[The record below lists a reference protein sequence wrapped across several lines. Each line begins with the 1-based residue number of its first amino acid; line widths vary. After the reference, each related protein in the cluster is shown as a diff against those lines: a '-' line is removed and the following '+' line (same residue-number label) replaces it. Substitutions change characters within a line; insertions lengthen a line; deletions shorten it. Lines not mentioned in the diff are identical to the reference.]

1 MTATMKILQFK
12 RDSNAHGQGAS
23 ASRSLA
29 RILRVRMAGPA
40 YTSRMV
46 ALACSISILL
56 GTTGCSQADV
66 SCAAEPAKPKIWSTA
81 ARSAEFNNVLA
92 LLDSANTD
100 TLVDELRKFCGT
112 AGNQQ
117 EKQQAS
123 YILAKLLVKR
133 GIKEEQP
140 EAIERFKMASL
151 YPPLTQ
157 RAIWRG
163 SEVALA
169 LQDEKTA
176 QQALEAYAAKETD
189 PKKISLALYTL
200 GQSQLRSDDRAKAKA
215 TFTAVRKKY
224 PSTQYAI
231 GSANYLAQ
239 IVIADAG
246 TSPTQEDVESA
257 AALYRE
263 YLQRCPDGRYAIEI
277 VNRMKSGI
285 ISTSPA
291 NGTPSGGG
299 APGASPNTSAGA
311 SSSTGSSDRATTSSG
326 TDSGDSGKNSQTV
339 AAAPYVPTKSD
350 KCLFGDAYYEAGNW
364 AQALREWDASENCP
378 VKSRRAICLAKTGKV
393 QEAIALTVNGVKQNP
408 ADTSFV
414 EAAAAI
420 CKPLSREDSK
430 ALWQQIL
437 ACQPARADIALWN
450 VASREDSPDRAVP
463 LYKMLLS
470 RFPNSPHMPE
480 ASWWTFWY
488 MVKPGPKTSK
498 QQLINAIALADSAL
512 KHDLGWRVA
521 TRFLFWRGKVYE
533 KLGDKESAKV
543 AYQRAH
549 ATYPW
554 NYYGHRALARLS
566 VLSAPPVMRPAQA
579 GVPSKPSPPADKGW
593 RTLIGREYPQLG
605 WRWPEPPSLAEFEQA
620 CGSTVAT
627 MMTLHQ
633 YDEALDLLPSG
644 TPPNMRAWLY
654 TRVDKPLD
662 AINTAG
668 LKTYGVPG
676 RHGLWLYSFP
686 LLYSEV
692 IANEAKA
699 WGVDPMLVHGLIR
712 EESRYNAKAL
722 SSSKAIGLMQLLP
735 GTAYGVAKHIGVK
748 LNNKE
753 EIFRPDINL
762 KFGTEYL
769 SYVLKRY
776 NGNAMLAVAS
786 YNGGPNAVAR
796 WVKQHQA
803 AGISDP
809 DVFVENIPF
818 RETRDYVRKVFGS
831 YWNYE
836 QIYCLK

>member
-1 MTATMKILQFK
+1 MTATMKILRFK

-23 ASRSLA
+23 AIRSVA
-29 RILRVRMAGPA
+29 CNFAVGAVAPA
-40 YTSRMV
+40 AFARMV
-46 ALACSISILL
+46 ALACTFSILF
-56 GTTGCSQADV
+56 GTTSCSQADV
-66 SCAAEPAKPKIWSTA
+66 SCAAEPAKPKNWSTIP
-81 ARSAEFNNVLA
+81 RSPEFNNILA
-92 LLDSANTD
+92 LLDSANSD
-100 TLVDELRKFCGT
+100 TLVDELRKFCG
-112 AGNQQ
+112 APGNPQ

-123 YILAKLLVKR
+123 YVLAKLLAKR
-133 GIKEEQP
+133 AIKEEQP

-163 SEVALA
+163 SEVALSI
-169 LQDEKTA
+169 QDEKTA
-176 QQALEAYAAKETD
+176 QQALEAFLAKETD
-189 PKKISLALYTL
+189 PKRAALALYTL
-200 GQSQLRSDDRAKAKA
+200 AQSQLRSDERAKAK
-215 TFTAVRKKY
+215 TSFTTIRKKY
-224 PSTQYAI
+224 PSTQYSI

-239 IVIADAG
+239 IILADAG
-246 TSPTQEDVESA
+246 TNPTQDDLDAA

-263 YLQRCPDGRYAIEI
+263 YLQRCPDGRYAIDI

-285 ISTSPA
+285 ISPSATSA
-291 NGTPSGGG
+291 ASAGGG
-299 APGASPNTSAGA
+299 AGGATPSTTAM
-311 SSSTGSSDRATTSSG
+311 TGSSGTSSDGSTTG
-326 TDSGDSGKNSQTV
+326 TVPGSSTDTP
-339 AAAPYVPTKSD
+339 APYVPTKSD

-364 AQALREWDASENCP
+364 AQALREWDASEGCP
-378 VKSRRAICLAKTGKV
+378 VKARRAICLAKTGKV

-420 CKPLSREDSK
+420 CKPLSRENSK

-437 ACQPARADIALWN
+437 ACSPTRADIALWN
-450 VASREDSPDRAVP
+450 VASREDAPERAVP
-463 LYKMLLS
+463 LYKMLLN
-470 RFPNSPHMPE
+470 RFPDSPHMPE

-498 QQLINAIALADSAL
+498 EQLINAIALADSAL

-521 TRFLFWRGKVYE
+521 SRFLFWRGKVYE
-533 KLGDKESAKV
+533 KIGDKERAKI
-543 AYQRAH
+543 AYQQAH
-549 ATYPW
+549 AKYPW

-566 VLSAPPVMRPAQA
+566 VLSAPPVKHQAQA
-579 GVPSKPSPPADKGW
+579 GASVKPGSYPDKAW
-593 RTLIGREYPQLG
+593 RTLVGREYPQLG
-605 WRWPEPPSLAEFEQA
+605 WRWPDPPSIVEFEQA
-620 CGSTVAT
+620 CGSTVAA
-627 MMTLHQ
+627 MIALRQ
-633 YDEALDLLPSG
+633 FDEALEFLPAS
-644 TPPNMRAWLY
+644 TPPNMKAWLY

-668 LKTYGVPG
+668 MKTYGIPG

-686 LLYSEV
+686 LLYSE
-692 IANEAKA
+692 IISNEAKA

-748 LNNKE
+748 LNNKD